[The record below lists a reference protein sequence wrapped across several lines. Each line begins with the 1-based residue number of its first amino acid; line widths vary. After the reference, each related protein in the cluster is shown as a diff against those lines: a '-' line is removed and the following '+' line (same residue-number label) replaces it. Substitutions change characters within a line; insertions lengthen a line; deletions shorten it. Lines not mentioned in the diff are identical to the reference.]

1 MENLLRGIP
10 QVIVYID
17 DVLIMGDNE
26 EEHLSTL
33 YAVLTRLQESG
44 LRLKRGKC
52 TFLAPSVEYLGYRVD
67 KQGLHPTNEKV
78 KAIEEA
84 PAPKNIT
91 QLKAYLWLLSYYS
104 IFLPHLPSI
113 LAPLYKLLHK
123 NKEWEWSK
131 DQNEAFCKSKALLTT
146 ENVLTHYKTNVDLTL
161 ACDASMEQCCHTDL
175 KMAQKSL

>member
-1 MENLLRGIP
+1 MEILLRGIP

-17 DVLIMGDNE
+17 DILITGDNE

-33 YAVLTRLQESG
+33 NAVLTRLQESG

-52 TFLAPSVEYLGYRVD
+52 TFLAPSVEYLGYRID

-91 QLKAYLWLLSYYS
+91 QQKAYLGLLSYYS
-104 IFLPHLPSI
+104 RFFPIYPLGDISSI
-113 LAPLYKLLHK
+113 V
-123 NKEWEWSK
+123 
-131 DQNEAFCKSKALLTT
+131 QI
-146 ENVLTHYKTNVDLTL
+146 
-161 ACDASMEQCCHTDL
+161 AS
-175 KMAQKSL
+175 